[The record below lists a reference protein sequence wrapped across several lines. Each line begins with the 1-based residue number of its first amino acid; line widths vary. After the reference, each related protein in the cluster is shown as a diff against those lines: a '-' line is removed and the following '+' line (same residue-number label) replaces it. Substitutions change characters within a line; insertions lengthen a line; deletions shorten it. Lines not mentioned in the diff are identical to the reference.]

1 MLAGRKQP
9 TDGQIMLR
17 ELVRFFL
24 DVKIHEHAT
33 YFVDSLWDYTEV
45 LKVCKAVTSTF
56 QSHDNEGS
64 SITYLIKLICT

>member
-1 MLAGRKQP
+1 
-9 TDGQIMLR
+9 MLR

>member
-1 MLAGRKQP
+1 VLAGRKQP

-33 YFVDSLWDYTEV
+33 YFVDSLWDYTDV
-45 LKVCKAVTSTF
+45 LKVCKAVTITF
-56 QSHDNEGS
+56 QSHHNEGS
-64 SITYLIKLICT
+64 SVTYLIKLICT